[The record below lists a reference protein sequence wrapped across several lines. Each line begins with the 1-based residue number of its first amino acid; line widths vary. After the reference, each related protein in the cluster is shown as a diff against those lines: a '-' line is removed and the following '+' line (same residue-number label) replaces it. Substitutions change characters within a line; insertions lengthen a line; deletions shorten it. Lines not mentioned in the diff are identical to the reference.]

1 MVTSLMMAGPS
12 LAAKKFREEIPYQE
26 WTREQISKILTKSP
40 WSHQFHI
47 SRAKLEDFQRPATS
61 GPVDEQLEKNPAN
74 APGSVGITS
83 RGSSEI
89 SDQKISRKFKLK
101 DMVLEGKPAF

>member
-1 MVTSLMMAGPS
+1 MTGLMMAGPS
-12 LAAKKFREEIPYQE
+12 LAAKKFWEEIPYQE
-26 WTREQISKILTKSP
+26 WNREQISKILTKSP

-47 SRAKLEDFQRPATS
+47 SRAKLEDFHPPAAS
-61 GPVDEQLEKNPAN
+61 GPVDEQLERNRAN

-101 DMVLEGKPAF
+101 DMVLDGKLAF